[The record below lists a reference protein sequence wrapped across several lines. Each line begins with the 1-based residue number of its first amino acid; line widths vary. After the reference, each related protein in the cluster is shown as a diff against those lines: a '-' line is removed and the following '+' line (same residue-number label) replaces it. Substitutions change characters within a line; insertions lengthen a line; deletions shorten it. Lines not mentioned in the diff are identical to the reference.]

1 MLGAECPST
10 RSLSPKT
17 YRQTPMERYADQITL
32 ALIQVG
38 KIACGKS
45 KILAENDVNVRK
57 DYEKLENFQG
67 CT

>member
-1 MLGAECPST
+1 
-10 RSLSPKT
+10 
-17 YRQTPMERYADQITL
+17 MERYADQITL